1 MRSVQ
6 PEILDLLRCLPVSAG
21 LGVRRDVRGV
31 QEFFSLIS
39 GTEVIL
45 ENGFID
51 LMSLAVLVGYKF
63 YSKNMT
69 AMGVQVMGSL
79 LNKMVSTADD
89 LWGLRWNEIPDP
101 LKCYALED
109 IKFGFVTYNVLA
121 GLLLRDIFPDP
132 DVLCWYL
139 ESDQFSAVTWFLD
152 WVLRS
157 LEGVEVYQIAE
168 EEAETRAAMIK
179 SLRFRDDH
187 DKLET
192 DTTPLLKV
200 WMQVLGSWP
209 SVTSGGC
216 RILLQARE
224 RFGVQSEILSRVQL
238 VRLNDVVFRLPRDS
252 DKSYLRFGLK
262 EEELLAD
269 SWKNPVSGVR
279 GMTRPQGMSVQS
291 FRGFMF

>member
-39 GTEVIL
+39 VTEVIL

-187 DKLET
+187 DKLG
-192 DTTPLLKV
+192 D
-200 WMQVLGSWP
+200 
-209 SVTSGGC
+209 
-216 RILLQARE
+216 
-224 RFGVQSEILSRVQL
+224 
-238 VRLNDVVFRLPRDS
+238 
-252 DKSYLRFGLK
+252 
-262 EEELLAD
+262 
-269 SWKNPVSGVR
+269 
-279 GMTRPQGMSVQS
+279 
-291 FRGFMF
+291 